1 MNLTKRILTDEEV
14 RQIRAEYKVE
24 KGNTVGLVELAK
36 RFGVSQLTIR
46 EIAKGLKYKDESDT
60 PSVTA

>member
-24 KGNTVGLVELAK
+24 KGNTVGLIDLANK
-36 RFGVSQLTIR
+36 FGVSQLTIR
-46 EIAKGLKYKDESDT
+46 NVAKRVRYANVADIQRE
-60 PSVTA
+60 VE

>member
-46 EIAKGLKYKDESDT
+46 NVAKRVRYENVADT
-60 PSVTA
+60 PIEI